1 MAGGLGLGVGGREK
15 ENATNRTLLSWF
27 YISMPSH
34 ILPIR
39 QAHISATLGQLWNN
53 FKTALRK
60 LRGNFET
67 ILRQL
72 WDNFETTLGQLWD
85 NFETT
90 RNIYGTILRQLQ
102 DNLETFQTFLSIYNS
117 RSCGG
122 APTIQHYMLDC
133 LLEMLFMFSTLR
145 SPDFCLAYSKYS
157 YFTSQKIWPSSY
169 CSSFCSAGWQ
179 KLWHPGFRNGRK
191 WSQGKNGWKNVT
203 HKG

>member
-1 MAGGLGLGVGGREK
+1 MQYILACRHIKRDTAPKWSDQAGKQFWWKKHGWGFRFRGGRKGERG
-15 ENATNRTLLSWF
+15 T
-27 YISMPSH
+27 
-34 ILPIR
+34 LPIGLFY
-39 QAHISATLGQLWNN
+39 LGFIFLCHPTYSPFAKPIYRQLWDN

-72 WDNFETTLGQLWD
+72 WDDFETTLGQLWD

-133 LLEMLFMFSTLR
+133 PLEMLFMFSTLR
-145 SPDFCLAYSKYS
+145 SPDFCLAYSKNS
-157 YFTSQKIWPSSY
+157 YFT
-169 CSSFCSAGWQ
+169 
-179 KLWHPGFRNGRK
+179 
-191 WSQGKNGWKNVT
+191 
-203 HKG
+203 